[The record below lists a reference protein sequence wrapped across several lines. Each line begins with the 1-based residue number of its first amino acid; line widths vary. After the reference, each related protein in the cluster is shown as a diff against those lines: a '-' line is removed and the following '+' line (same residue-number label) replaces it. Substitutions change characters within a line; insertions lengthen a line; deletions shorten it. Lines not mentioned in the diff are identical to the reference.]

1 MGGAAAI
8 MPTDSASGAVCSIKA
23 TMRNESQQ
31 AASMIRARAG
41 DAPVNLGL
49 VLGAGLAG
57 IADHMASPVRVPY
70 ASLPGFPVPSPG
82 ESDSEVMVG
91 TLGTA
96 GVAILKGRA
105 LYHET
110 RDMAAMRVPLETLK
124 LLGAEAIVL
133 VNSAGSTRAELAPGA
148 LVAIKDHINLTGLN
162 PLHGEIGEGRFT
174 DMSAPYD
181 AVLRERFV
189 IAAHSMSRKTSQ
201 GVYMWFPGPSFETA
215 AEIRAAQMLGADLVG
230 MSLVPEVILARHLGL
245 RVLALSMVTNFAAG
259 IRPEH
264 VERDDR
270 MRVAGATIMSLTR
283 VLVKF
288 FEIWVVGSP
297 LRR

>member
-1 MGGAAAI
+1 
-8 MPTDSASGAVCSIKA
+8 
-23 TMRNESQQ
+23 MRSESQQ
-31 AASMIRARAG
+31 AATAIQTRTG
-41 DAPVNLGL
+41 GTPINIGL
-49 VLGAGLAG
+49 VLEAGLAA
-57 IADHMASPVRVPY
+57 IADQVVSPVSIPY
-70 ASLPGFPVPSPG
+70 QSLPGFPRPAAG
-82 ESDSEVMVG
+82 GAGSEAVVG
-91 TLGTA
+91 ALGTA
-96 GVAILKGRA
+96 RVAILKGRA

-110 RDMAAMRVPLETLK
+110 RNMAAMQVPLETLK
-124 LLGAEAIVL
+124 LLGAEAVVL

-162 PLHGEIGEGRFT
+162 PLIGEIDEGRFT

-181 AVLRERFV
+181 PVLRERFV
-189 IAAHSMSRKTSQ
+189 MAAHSVSRKTSE
-201 GVYMWFPGPSFETA
+201 GVYMWFPGPTFETA

-230 MSLVPEVILARHLGL
+230 MSVVPEVILARRLGL
-245 RVLALSMVTNFAAG
+245 RVLALSMVTSFASG
-259 IRPEH
+259 VRVEH

-270 MRVAGATIMSLTR
+270 MRVAGATMLSLTR